1 MNLMEAFKAL
11 DQLNE
16 DVFSVDAEGIKKLN
30 DFMQNDDSVDELSV
44 FDIDSTEDD
53 AIRDDEECNEGDMIL
68 DCCVC
73 HSKVFKPAS
82 EIVVDEESQIA
93 NAGEECPYCFS
104 VEGYKIVGQVKA
116 SGEEEA
122 SVDEE
127 DSIQG
132 EPDVAEEVLDVL
144 VSDLDSDEEDEVQES
159 VKDRIIKCSMKDK
172 RIDESIDLL
181 TKDNTIA
188 SLLRDNM
195 DKLSSI
201 TDVNELRDA
210 IMDLVNESDIA
221 NKPAALKLKRDLYS
235 KKSVGALLSTIGTY
249 MTGEKVIKVG
259 RNSTKSRKE
268 SFKHRRITESKIP
281 SPYDKYF
288 VITDEDDELV
298 GDTVGGVNLIAALE
312 PKDPDVLDIF
322 GYLTDDPDFPVVE
335 IVRDRAYPV
344 DLEELGESL
353 NKSKRRKYSKESF
366 KHRRTIKESK
376 IPAPYNKYFV
386 ISDEDDELVG
396 TTVSGVKLISLLE
409 PKDPDAIDTYG
420 YLTTDPDFP
429 VVEVVR
435 DRVYP
440 IDLDEL
446 SESFKHRRTIKESK
460 IPAPY
465 NKYFVISD
473 EDDELVGTTVSG
485 VKLISLLEPK
495 DPDAIDTYG
504 YLTTDPDF
512 PVVEV
517 VRDRVYPIDLDELS
531 ESFKHRR
538 TIKESKDSDFQ
549 SAKDMWEMEDPDFDF
564 EEYVDEFYFR
574 AVDELSK
581 KYKDLDVEPSIQSG
595 MGSVFASYTR
605 NDGKKMEAS
614 WDYEYEVESLEGAFM
629 DATSSKDFFTAV
641 KSFIEKKL
649 KNASEIE
656 ESIKRRRKF
665 TEDIDTIR
673 ITDDDIEITM
683 SDDESEEKDDSVLDN
698 EEVSD
703 ELTVEP
709 VSDEAK
715 EQIDFNSIDRE
726 SAEDAIE
733 ESLKESFGNIKFF
746 RCSNIVPRNNRFI
759 VEGVIGF
766 NSGRKRNTNF
776 VFKPRKITESKV
788 IFKGYSKELKESV
801 KSMSLVCRNRGK
813 KCIAESLKVSK

>member
-73 HSKVFKPAS
+73 HSKVFKPIS
-82 EIVVDEESQIA
+82 EVVVDEESQIA

-116 SGEEEA
+116 SGEEED
-122 SVDEE
+122 SVDEEASESDE

-132 EPDVAEEVLDVL
+132 EPDVAEEVSDAPI
-144 VSDLDSDEEDEVQES
+144 SDLDSDEEAEVQES
-159 VKDRIIKCSMKDK
+159 VKDRIIKCHMKDR
-172 RIDESIDLL
+172 RIGESVDLL

-195 DKLSSI
+195 DKLSGI

-268 SFKHRRITESKIP
+268 SFNHRRK
-281 SPYDKYF
+281 
-288 VITDEDDELV
+288 
-298 GDTVGGVNLIAALE
+298 
-312 PKDPDVLDIF
+312 
-322 GYLTDDPDFPVVE
+322 
-335 IVRDRAYPV
+335 
-344 DLEELGESL
+344 
-353 NKSKRRKYSKESF
+353 
-366 KHRRTIKESK
+366 IKE
-376 IPAPYNKYFV
+376 
-386 ISDEDDELVG
+386 
-396 TTVSGVKLISLLE
+396 
-409 PKDPDAIDTYG
+409 
-420 YLTTDPDFP
+420 
-429 VVEVVR
+429 
-435 DRVYP
+435 
-440 IDLDEL
+440 
-446 SESFKHRRTIKESK
+446 
-460 IPAPY
+460 
-465 NKYFVISD
+465 
-473 EDDELVGTTVSG
+473 
-485 VKLISLLEPK
+485 
-495 DPDAIDTYG
+495 
-504 YLTTDPDF
+504 
-512 PVVEV
+512 
-517 VRDRVYPIDLDELS
+517 
-531 ESFKHRR
+531 
-538 TIKESKDSDFQ
+538 
-549 SAKDMWEMEDPDFDF
+549 
-564 EEYVDEFYFR
+564 
-574 AVDELSK
+574 
-581 KYKDLDVEPSIQSG
+581 DV
-595 MGSVFASYTR
+595 
-605 NDGKKMEAS
+605 
-614 WDYEYEVESLEGAFM
+614 
-629 DATSSKDFFTAV
+629 
-641 KSFIEKKL
+641 
-649 KNASEIE
+649 
-656 ESIKRRRKF
+656 
-665 TEDIDTIR
+665 DTIR
-673 ITDDDIEITM
+673 ITEDDIVISM
-683 SDDESEEKDDSVLDN
+683 SNDESEHEDEDIEGSKDN
-698 EEVSD
+698 FI
-703 ELTVEP
+703 VEP

-733 ESLKESFGNIKFF
+733 ESLKESFGNVKFF
-746 RCSNIVPRNNRFI
+746 RCSSIVPRNNRFI

-776 VFKPRKITESKV
+776 VFKPRKITESTV

-801 KSMSLVCRNRGK
+801 KSISLVCRNRGK

>member
-53 AIRDDEECNEGDMIL
+53 VIRDDEECNEGDMIL

-73 HSKVFKPAS
+73 HSKVFKPIS
-82 EIVVDEESQIA
+82 EVVVDEESQIA

-127 DSIQG
+127 VSVDEEDSIQD
-132 EPDVAEEVLDVL
+132 ELDVAEEVSDVPF
-144 VSDLDSDEEDEVQES
+144 SDLDSDEEDEVQES
-159 VKDRIIKCSMKDK
+159 VKDRIINCHMKDK

-201 TDVNELRDA
+201 TNVNELRDA

-221 NKPAALKLKRDLYS
+221 NKPAAIKLKRDLYS

-249 MTGEKVIKVG
+249 MTGEKVIKIG

-268 SFKHRRITESKIP
+268 SFKHRRNI
-281 SPYDKYF
+281 
-288 VITDEDDELV
+288 
-298 GDTVGGVNLIAALE
+298 
-312 PKDPDVLDIF
+312 
-322 GYLTDDPDFPVVE
+322 
-335 IVRDRAYPV
+335 
-344 DLEELGESL
+344 
-353 NKSKRRKYSKESF
+353 KESF
-366 KHRRTIKESK
+366 KHRRTIKES
-376 IPAPYNKYFV
+376 
-386 ISDEDDELVG
+386 
-396 TTVSGVKLISLLE
+396 
-409 PKDPDAIDTYG
+409 
-420 YLTTDPDFP
+420 
-429 VVEVVR
+429 
-435 DRVYP
+435 
-440 IDLDEL
+440 
-446 SESFKHRRTIKESK
+446 FKHRRTIKES
-460 IPAPY
+460 
-465 NKYFVISD
+465 
-473 EDDELVGTTVSG
+473 E
-485 VKLISLLEPK
+485 
-495 DPDAIDTYG
+495 
-504 YLTTDPDF
+504 
-512 PVVEV
+512 
-517 VRDRVYPIDLDELS
+517 
-531 ESFKHRR
+531 
-538 TIKESKDSDFQ
+538 DSDFQ
-549 SAKDMWEMEDPDFDF
+549 SAKDMWEREDPNFDF
-564 EEYVDEFYFR
+564 EEYVDEFYFK

-595 MGSVFASYTR
+595 MGAVFASYTR
-605 NDGKKMEAS
+605 NDGKKMQAS

-641 KSFIEKKL
+641 KSFIEKRL

-656 ESIKRRRKF
+656 ESFVKSKRFKSRKESF
-665 TEDIDTIR
+665 KHRR
-673 ITDDDIEITM
+673 ITENVDKIKITSDDITISMDSDDDEDEGIEGTN
-683 SDDESEEKDDSVLDN
+683 DN
-698 EEVSD
+698 FII
-703 ELTVEP
+703 EP

-788 IFKGYSKELKESV
+788 VFKGYSKELKESV

>member
-53 AIRDDEECNEGDMIL
+53 VIRNDEECNEGDMIL

-73 HSKVFKPAS
+73 HSKVFKPIS
-82 EIVVDEESQIA
+82 EVVVDEESQIA

-116 SGEEEA
+116 SGEEED
-122 SVDEE
+122 SVDEEVSESDE

-132 EPDVAEEVLDVL
+132 EPDVAEEVSDAPI
-144 VSDLDSDEEDEVQES
+144 SDLDSDEEAEVQES
-159 VKDRIIKCSMKDK
+159 VKDRIIKCHMKDR
-172 RIDESIDLL
+172 RIGESVDLL

-195 DKLSSI
+195 DKLSGI

-235 KKSVGALLSTIGTY
+235 KKSVGALLSTIVTY

-268 SFKHRRITESKIP
+268 SFKHRR
-281 SPYDKYF
+281 
-288 VITDEDDELV
+288 
-298 GDTVGGVNLIAALE
+298 
-312 PKDPDVLDIF
+312 
-322 GYLTDDPDFPVVE
+322 
-335 IVRDRAYPV
+335 
-344 DLEELGESL
+344 
-353 NKSKRRKYSKESF
+353 
-366 KHRRTIKESK
+366 
-376 IPAPYNKYFV
+376 
-386 ISDEDDELVG
+386 
-396 TTVSGVKLISLLE
+396 
-409 PKDPDAIDTYG
+409 
-420 YLTTDPDFP
+420 
-429 VVEVVR
+429 
-435 DRVYP
+435 
-440 IDLDEL
+440 
-446 SESFKHRRTIKESK
+446 
-460 IPAPY
+460 
-465 NKYFVISD
+465 
-473 EDDELVGTTVSG
+473 
-485 VKLISLLEPK
+485 
-495 DPDAIDTYG
+495 
-504 YLTTDPDF
+504 
-512 PVVEV
+512 
-517 VRDRVYPIDLDELS
+517 
-531 ESFKHRR
+531 
-538 TIKESKDSDFQ
+538 TIKESKDSDFHR
-549 SAKDMWEMEDPDFDF
+549 AKDMWEMEDPDFDF
-564 EEYVDEFYFR
+564 EEYLDEFYIR

-629 DATSSKDFFTAV
+629 DATSSEDFFTAV
-641 KSFIEKKL
+641 KSFIDKKL

-683 SDDESEEKDDSVLDN
+683 SDDESEEKDDSALDD

-733 ESLKESFGNIKFF
+733 ESLKESFGNVKFF

>member
-53 AIRDDEECNEGDMIL
+53 VIRDDEECNEGDMIL

-73 HSKVFKPAS
+73 HSKVFKPIS
-82 EIVVDEESQIA
+82 EVVVDEESQIA

-104 VEGYKIVGQVKA
+104 VEGYKIVGEVKA

-122 SVDEE
+122 SADEE
-127 DSIQG
+127 VSESGEDTDQSESNVAAKGSTWEEFIINLEEENDVKVDSAYRNKYTG
-132 EPDVAEEVLDVL
+132 EKIIFYKDGKSFEGEVTEYFDGGYELMNYNVHEITSENDVKEDNSSEEVELDTDVAEEVSDAPI
-144 VSDLDSDEEDEVQES
+144 SDLDSDDEAEVQES
-159 VKDRIIKCSMKDK
+159 VKDRIIKCRMKDR
-172 RIDESIDLL
+172 RIGESVDLL

-281 SPYDKYF
+281 APYDKYF
-288 VITDEDDELV
+288 VITNEDDELV

-353 NKSKRRKYSKESF
+353 NKSKRRKSRKESF
-366 KHRRTIKESK
+366 KHRRTIKE
-376 IPAPYNKYFV
+376 NV
-386 ISDEDDELVG
+386 D
-396 TTVSGVKLISLLE
+396 
-409 PKDPDAIDTYG
+409 
-420 YLTTDPDFP
+420 
-429 VVEVVR
+429 
-435 DRVYP
+435 
-440 IDLDEL
+440 
-446 SESFKHRRTIKESK
+446 TIKITSDD
-460 IPAPY
+460 IT
-465 NKYFVISD
+465 ISM
-473 EDDELVGTTVSG
+473 
-485 VKLISLLEPK
+485 
-495 DPDAIDTYG
+495 
-504 YLTTDPDF
+504 
-512 PVVEV
+512 
-517 VRDRVYPIDLDELS
+517 
-531 ESFKHRR
+531 
-538 TIKESKDSDFQ
+538 DSDN
-549 SAKDMWEMEDPDFDF
+549 
-564 EEYVDEFYFR
+564 DE
-574 AVDELSK
+574 A
-581 KYKDLDVEPSIQSG
+581 
-595 MGSVFASYTR
+595 
-605 NDGKKMEAS
+605 
-614 WDYEYEVESLEGAFM
+614 
-629 DATSSKDFFTAV
+629 
-641 KSFIEKKL
+641 
-649 KNASEIE
+649 
-656 ESIKRRRKF
+656 ESIER
-665 TEDIDTIR
+665 TN
-673 ITDDDIEITM
+673 
-683 SDDESEEKDDSVLDN
+683 DN
-698 EEVSD
+698 FI
-703 ELTVEP
+703 VEP

-733 ESLKESFGNIKFF
+733 ESLKESFGNVKFF

-788 IFKGYSKELKESV
+788 IFKGYSKELQESV

>member
-104 VEGYKIVGQVKA
+104 VEGYKIVGEVKA

-122 SVDEE
+122 SADEE
-127 DSIQG
+127 VSESGENTDQSESNVAAKGSTWEEFISNLEEENDVKVDSAYRNKYTG
-132 EPDVAEEVLDVL
+132 EKIIFYKDGKSFEGEVTEYFDGSYELMNYNVHEISSENDVKEDNSSDEVDLETDVAEEVSDAPI
-144 VSDLDSDEEDEVQES
+144 SDLDSDEEAEVQES
-159 VKDRIIKCSMKDK
+159 VKDRIIKCRMKDR
-172 RIDESIDLL
+172 RIGESVDLL

-195 DKLSSI
+195 DKLSGI

-268 SFKHRRITESKIP
+268 SFTHRRI
-281 SPYDKYF
+281 
-288 VITDEDDELV
+288 
-298 GDTVGGVNLIAALE
+298 
-312 PKDPDVLDIF
+312 
-322 GYLTDDPDFPVVE
+322 
-335 IVRDRAYPV
+335 
-344 DLEELGESL
+344 
-353 NKSKRRKYSKESF
+353 
-366 KHRRTIKESK
+366 IKES
-376 IPAPYNKYFV
+376 
-386 ISDEDDELVG
+386 E
-396 TTVSGVKLISLLE
+396 
-409 PKDPDAIDTYG
+409 
-420 YLTTDPDFP
+420 
-429 VVEVVR
+429 
-435 DRVYP
+435 
-440 IDLDEL
+440 
-446 SESFKHRRTIKESK
+446 
-460 IPAPY
+460 
-465 NKYFVISD
+465 
-473 EDDELVGTTVSG
+473 
-485 VKLISLLEPK
+485 
-495 DPDAIDTYG
+495 
-504 YLTTDPDF
+504 
-512 PVVEV
+512 
-517 VRDRVYPIDLDELS
+517 
-531 ESFKHRR
+531 
-538 TIKESKDSDFQ
+538 DSDFQ
-549 SAKDMWEMEDPDFDF
+549 SAKDMWEREDPDFDF
-564 EEYVDEFYFR
+564 DEYVDEFYIR
-574 AVDELSK
+574 AVDDLSK
-581 KYKDLDVEPSIQSG
+581 KYKDLEVEPSIQSG

-614 WDYEYEVESLEGAFM
+614 WDYEYEVESLEGAFL
-629 DATSSKDFFTAV
+629 DATSSEDFFNAV

-656 ESIKRRRKF
+656 ESLKNSKRRKSREESFKHRRI
-665 TEDIDTIR
+665 TENVDTIK
-673 ITDDDIEITM
+673 ITSDDITISM
-683 SDDESEEKDDSVLDN
+683 DSDNDKDESIEGAKDN
-698 EEVSD
+698 FI
-703 ELTVEP
+703 VEP

-715 EQIDFNSIDRE
+715 EQIDFNSVDKE
-726 SAEDAIE
+726 SAEDVIE
-733 ESLKESFGNIKFF
+733 ESLKESFGNVKFF

-788 IFKGYSKELKESV
+788 IFKGYSKELQESV

>member
-1 MNLMEAFKAL
+1 MEAFKAL

-53 AIRDDEECNEGDMIL
+53 VIRDDEKCNEGDMIL

-73 HSKVFKPAS
+73 HSKVFKPIS
-82 EIVVDEESQIA
+82 EVVVDEESQIA

-104 VEGYKIVGQVKA
+104 VEGYKIVGQVKS

-127 DSIQG
+127 ASESDEDSIQD
-132 EPDVAEEVLDVL
+132 ELDVAEEVLDVPF
-144 VSDLDSDEEDEVQES
+144 SDLDSDEEDEVQES
-159 VKDRIIKCSMKDK
+159 VKDRIIKCHMKDK

-201 TDVNELRDA
+201 TNVNELRDA

-221 NKPAALKLKRDLYS
+221 NKPAAIKLKRDLYS

-249 MTGEKVIKVG
+249 MTGEKVIKIG
-259 RNSTKSRKE
+259 RNSTKSRKESFKHRRNIKESFKHRRTIKE

-353 NKSKRRKYSKESF
+353 NKSKHRKYSKESF

-420 YLTTDPDFP
+420 YLTTDSDFP

-446 SESFKHRRTIKESK
+446 SESFKHRRTIKENVDTIK
-460 IPAPY
+460 ITSDDIT
-465 NKYFVISD
+465 ISMDSDND
-473 EDDELVGTTVSG
+473 ED
-485 VKLISLLEPK
+485 
-495 DPDAIDTYG
+495 
-504 YLTTDPDF
+504 
-512 PVVEV
+512 
-517 VRDRVYPIDLDELS
+517 
-531 ESFKHRR
+531 
-538 TIKESKDSDFQ
+538 
-549 SAKDMWEMEDPDFDF
+549 
-564 EEYVDEFYFR
+564 
-574 AVDELSK
+574 
-581 KYKDLDVEPSIQSG
+581 
-595 MGSVFASYTR
+595 
-605 NDGKKMEAS
+605 
-614 WDYEYEVESLEGAFM
+614 
-629 DATSSKDFFTAV
+629 
-641 KSFIEKKL
+641 
-649 KNASEIE
+649 
-656 ESIKRRRKF
+656 ESIEG
-665 TEDIDTIR
+665 T
-673 ITDDDIEITM
+673 
-683 SDDESEEKDDSVLDN
+683 SDNFIVK
-698 EEVSD
+698 
-703 ELTVEP
+703 P

-733 ESLKESFGNIKFF
+733 ESLKESFGNVKFF

>member
-1 MNLMEAFKAL
+1 MEAFKAL
-11 DQLNE
+11 DQLTE

-460 IPAPY
+460 
-465 NKYFVISD
+465 
-473 EDDELVGTTVSG
+473 
-485 VKLISLLEPK
+485 
-495 DPDAIDTYG
+495 
-504 YLTTDPDF
+504 
-512 PVVEV
+512 
-517 VRDRVYPIDLDELS
+517 
-531 ESFKHRR
+531 
-538 TIKESKDSDFQ
+538 DSDFQ

>member
-53 AIRDDEECNEGDMIL
+53 VIRDDEECNEGDMIL

-73 HSKVFKPAS
+73 HSKVFKPIS
-82 EIVVDEESQIA
+82 EVVVDEESQIA

-127 DSIQG
+127 ASESDEDSIQD
-132 EPDVAEEVLDVL
+132 ELDVAEEVSDAPI
-144 VSDLDSDEEDEVQES
+144 SDLDSDEEAEVQES
-159 VKDRIIKCSMKDK
+159 VKDRIIKCRMKDK

-268 SFKHRRITESKIP
+268 SFKHRRNIEESFKH
-281 SPYDKYF
+281 
-288 VITDEDDELV
+288 
-298 GDTVGGVNLIAALE
+298 
-312 PKDPDVLDIF
+312 
-322 GYLTDDPDFPVVE
+322 
-335 IVRDRAYPV
+335 
-344 DLEELGESL
+344 
-353 NKSKRRKYSKESF
+353 RRNIKESF
-366 KHRRTIKESK
+366 KHRRITENVDTIKITSDD
-376 IPAPYNKYFV
+376 IT
-386 ISDEDDELVG
+386 ISMDSDDDEDKSIEG
-396 TTVSGVKLISLLE
+396 T
-409 PKDPDAIDTYG
+409 
-420 YLTTDPDFP
+420 
-429 VVEVVR
+429 
-435 DRVYP
+435 
-440 IDLDEL
+440 
-446 SESFKHRRTIKESK
+446 
-460 IPAPY
+460 
-465 NKYFVISD
+465 
-473 EDDELVGTTVSG
+473 
-485 VKLISLLEPK
+485 
-495 DPDAIDTYG
+495 
-504 YLTTDPDF
+504 
-512 PVVEV
+512 
-517 VRDRVYPIDLDELS
+517 
-531 ESFKHRR
+531 
-538 TIKESKDSDFQ
+538 
-549 SAKDMWEMEDPDFDF
+549 
-564 EEYVDEFYFR
+564 
-574 AVDELSK
+574 
-581 KYKDLDVEPSIQSG
+581 
-595 MGSVFASYTR
+595 
-605 NDGKKMEAS
+605 NDN
-614 WDYEYEVESLEGAFM
+614 
-629 DATSSKDFFTAV
+629 
-641 KSFIEKKL
+641 FI
-649 KNASEIE
+649 
-656 ESIKRRRKF
+656 
-665 TEDIDTIR
+665 
-673 ITDDDIEITM
+673 
-683 SDDESEEKDDSVLDN
+683 
-698 EEVSD
+698 
-703 ELTVEP
+703 VEP

-733 ESLKESFGNIKFF
+733 ESLKESFGNVKFF

-788 IFKGYSKELKESV
+788 VFKGYSKELQESV

>member
-53 AIRDDEECNEGDMIL
+53 VIRDDEECNEGDMIL

-73 HSKVFKPAS
+73 HSKVFKPIS
-82 EIVVDEESQIA
+82 EVVVDEESQIA

-104 VEGYKIVGQVKA
+104 LEGYKIVGEVKT

-127 DSIQG
+127 VSESDENITQSESDVAAKGSTWEEFISNLEEENDVKVDSAYRNKYTG
-132 EPDVAEEVLDVL
+132 EKIIFYKDGKSFEGEVTEYFNGDYELMNYNVHEISSENEVKEDNNSEEVEADTDVAEEVSDVP
-144 VSDLDSDEEDEVQES
+144 VNDFDSDEEDEVQES
-159 VKDRIIKCSMKDK
+159 VKDRIIKCRMKDK

-195 DKLSSI
+195 DKLSVI

-268 SFKHRRITESKIP
+268 SFKHRR
-281 SPYDKYF
+281 
-288 VITDEDDELV
+288 
-298 GDTVGGVNLIAALE
+298 
-312 PKDPDVLDIF
+312 
-322 GYLTDDPDFPVVE
+322 
-335 IVRDRAYPV
+335 
-344 DLEELGESL
+344 
-353 NKSKRRKYSKESF
+353 
-366 KHRRTIKESK
+366 TIKES
-376 IPAPYNKYFV
+376 
-386 ISDEDDELVG
+386 E
-396 TTVSGVKLISLLE
+396 
-409 PKDPDAIDTYG
+409 
-420 YLTTDPDFP
+420 
-429 VVEVVR
+429 
-435 DRVYP
+435 
-440 IDLDEL
+440 
-446 SESFKHRRTIKESK
+446 
-460 IPAPY
+460 
-465 NKYFVISD
+465 
-473 EDDELVGTTVSG
+473 
-485 VKLISLLEPK
+485 
-495 DPDAIDTYG
+495 
-504 YLTTDPDF
+504 
-512 PVVEV
+512 
-517 VRDRVYPIDLDELS
+517 
-531 ESFKHRR
+531 
-538 TIKESKDSDFQ
+538 DSDFQ

-665 TEDIDTIR
+665 TEDIDKIR

-683 SDDESEEKDDSVLDN
+683 SDDESEEKDDSALDD

-715 EQIDFNSIDRE
+715 EEIDFNSIDRE

-733 ESLKESFGNIKFF
+733 ESLKESFGNVKFF

-801 KSMSLVCRNRGK
+801 KSMSLVCRNRGR

>member
-53 AIRDDEECNEGDMIL
+53 VIRDDEECNEGDMIL

-73 HSKVFKPAS
+73 HSKVFKPVS
-82 EIVVDEESQIA
+82 EVVVDEESQIA

-116 SGEEEA
+116 SGEEEEA
-122 SVDEE
+122 SVDEEASESDE

-132 EPDVAEEVLDVL
+132 ESDTDAAEEVSDEPIP
-144 VSDLDSDEEDEVQES
+144 DLDSEEEAEVEES
-159 VKDRIIKCSMKDK
+159 VKDRIIKCRMKDK

-195 DKLSSI
+195 DKLSGI
-201 TDVNELRDA
+201 TNVNELRDD

-249 MTGEKVIKVG
+249 MTGEKVIKAG
-259 RNSTKSRKE
+259 RNSRKSR
-268 SFKHRRITESKIP
+268 
-281 SPYDKYF
+281 
-288 VITDEDDELV
+288 
-298 GDTVGGVNLIAALE
+298 
-312 PKDPDVLDIF
+312 
-322 GYLTDDPDFPVVE
+322 
-335 IVRDRAYPV
+335 
-344 DLEELGESL
+344 
-353 NKSKRRKYSKESF
+353 KESF
-366 KHRRTIKESK
+366 KHRRTIKES
-376 IPAPYNKYFV
+376 
-386 ISDEDDELVG
+386 E
-396 TTVSGVKLISLLE
+396 
-409 PKDPDAIDTYG
+409 
-420 YLTTDPDFP
+420 
-429 VVEVVR
+429 
-435 DRVYP
+435 
-440 IDLDEL
+440 
-446 SESFKHRRTIKESK
+446 
-460 IPAPY
+460 
-465 NKYFVISD
+465 
-473 EDDELVGTTVSG
+473 
-485 VKLISLLEPK
+485 
-495 DPDAIDTYG
+495 
-504 YLTTDPDF
+504 
-512 PVVEV
+512 
-517 VRDRVYPIDLDELS
+517 
-531 ESFKHRR
+531 
-538 TIKESKDSDFQ
+538 DSDFQ

-564 EEYVDEFYFR
+564 EEYVDGFYIR

-581 KYKDLDVEPSIQSG
+581 KYKDLYVEPSVQSG
-595 MGSVFASYTR
+595 MGAVFASYTR

-641 KSFIEKKL
+641 KSFIDKKL

-673 ITDDDIEITM
+673 ITDDNIEITM

-733 ESLKESFGNIKFF
+733 ESLKESFGNVKFF

-776 VFKPRKITESKV
+776 VFKPRKITESTV

-801 KSMSLVCRNRGK
+801 KSISLVCRNKGK

>member
-44 FDIDSTEDD
+44 FEVDSTEDD
-53 AIRDDEECNEGDMIL
+53 VIRDDEECNEGDMIL

-73 HSKVFKPAS
+73 HSKVFKPIS
-82 EIVVDEESQIA
+82 EVVVDEESQIA

-127 DSIQG
+127 VSESDEDSIQG
-132 EPDVAEEVLDVL
+132 EPDVAEEVSDVL
-144 VSDLDSDEEDEVQES
+144 VSDLDSDDEDEVQES
-159 VKDRIIKCSMKDK
+159 VKDRIIKCRMKDK

-195 DKLSSI
+195 DKLSRI

-288 VITDEDDELV
+288 VITNEDDELV

-353 NKSKRRKYSKESF
+353 NKSKRRKYSK
-366 KHRRTIKESK
+366 
-376 IPAPYNKYFV
+376 
-386 ISDEDDELVG
+386 
-396 TTVSGVKLISLLE
+396 
-409 PKDPDAIDTYG
+409 
-420 YLTTDPDFP
+420 
-429 VVEVVR
+429 
-435 DRVYP
+435 
-440 IDLDEL
+440 
-446 SESFKHRRTIKESK
+446 
-460 IPAPY
+460 
-465 NKYFVISD
+465 
-473 EDDELVGTTVSG
+473 
-485 VKLISLLEPK
+485 
-495 DPDAIDTYG
+495 
-504 YLTTDPDF
+504 
-512 PVVEV
+512 
-517 VRDRVYPIDLDELS
+517 

-665 TEDIDTIR
+665 TEDIDKIR

-683 SDDESEEKDDSVLDN
+683 SDDESEEKDDSALDD

-709 VSDEAK
+709 VSEESK

>member
-53 AIRDDEECNEGDMIL
+53 VIRDDEECNEGDMIL

-73 HSKVFKPAS
+73 HSKVFKPIS
-82 EIVVDEESQIA
+82 EVVVDEESQIA

-127 DSIQG
+127 ASESDEDSIQD
-132 EPDVAEEVLDVL
+132 ELDVAEEVSDAPI
-144 VSDLDSDEEDEVQES
+144 SDLDSDEEAEVQES
-159 VKDRIIKCSMKDK
+159 VKDRIIKCRMKDR
-172 RIDESIDLL
+172 RIGESVDLL

-268 SFKHRRITESKIP
+268 SFKHRRNIEESFKH
-281 SPYDKYF
+281 
-288 VITDEDDELV
+288 
-298 GDTVGGVNLIAALE
+298 
-312 PKDPDVLDIF
+312 
-322 GYLTDDPDFPVVE
+322 
-335 IVRDRAYPV
+335 
-344 DLEELGESL
+344 
-353 NKSKRRKYSKESF
+353 RRNIKESF
-366 KHRRTIKESK
+366 KHRRITENVDTIKITSDD
-376 IPAPYNKYFV
+376 IT
-386 ISDEDDELVG
+386 ISMDSDDDEDKSIEG
-396 TTVSGVKLISLLE
+396 T
-409 PKDPDAIDTYG
+409 
-420 YLTTDPDFP
+420 
-429 VVEVVR
+429 
-435 DRVYP
+435 
-440 IDLDEL
+440 
-446 SESFKHRRTIKESK
+446 
-460 IPAPY
+460 
-465 NKYFVISD
+465 
-473 EDDELVGTTVSG
+473 
-485 VKLISLLEPK
+485 
-495 DPDAIDTYG
+495 
-504 YLTTDPDF
+504 
-512 PVVEV
+512 
-517 VRDRVYPIDLDELS
+517 
-531 ESFKHRR
+531 
-538 TIKESKDSDFQ
+538 
-549 SAKDMWEMEDPDFDF
+549 
-564 EEYVDEFYFR
+564 
-574 AVDELSK
+574 
-581 KYKDLDVEPSIQSG
+581 
-595 MGSVFASYTR
+595 
-605 NDGKKMEAS
+605 NDN
-614 WDYEYEVESLEGAFM
+614 
-629 DATSSKDFFTAV
+629 
-641 KSFIEKKL
+641 FI
-649 KNASEIE
+649 
-656 ESIKRRRKF
+656 
-665 TEDIDTIR
+665 
-673 ITDDDIEITM
+673 
-683 SDDESEEKDDSVLDN
+683 
-698 EEVSD
+698 
-703 ELTVEP
+703 VEP

-733 ESLKESFGNIKFF
+733 ESLKESFGNVKFF

-788 IFKGYSKELKESV
+788 VFKGYSKELQESV

>member
-53 AIRDDEECNEGDMIL
+53 VIRDDEECNEGDMIL

-73 HSKVFKPAS
+73 HSKVFKPIS
-82 EIVVDEESQIA
+82 EVVVDEESQIA

-104 VEGYKIVGQVKA
+104 LEGYKIVGQVKA

-127 DSIQG
+127 ASESDEDSIQD
-132 EPDVAEEVLDVL
+132 ELDVAEEVLDVP

-159 VKDRIIKCSMKDK
+159 VKDRIIKCHMKDK

-268 SFKHRRITESKIP
+268 SFKHRRNI
-281 SPYDKYF
+281 
-288 VITDEDDELV
+288 
-298 GDTVGGVNLIAALE
+298 
-312 PKDPDVLDIF
+312 
-322 GYLTDDPDFPVVE
+322 
-335 IVRDRAYPV
+335 
-344 DLEELGESL
+344 
-353 NKSKRRKYSKESF
+353 KESF
-366 KHRRTIKESK
+366 KHRRITENVDTIKITSDD
-376 IPAPYNKYFV
+376 IT
-386 ISDEDDELVG
+386 ISM
-396 TTVSGVKLISLLE
+396 
-409 PKDPDAIDTYG
+409 
-420 YLTTDPDFP
+420 
-429 VVEVVR
+429 
-435 DRVYP
+435 
-440 IDLDEL
+440 
-446 SESFKHRRTIKESK
+446 
-460 IPAPY
+460 
-465 NKYFVISD
+465 
-473 EDDELVGTTVSG
+473 
-485 VKLISLLEPK
+485 
-495 DPDAIDTYG
+495 
-504 YLTTDPDF
+504 
-512 PVVEV
+512 
-517 VRDRVYPIDLDELS
+517 
-531 ESFKHRR
+531 
-538 TIKESKDSDFQ
+538 DSDN
-549 SAKDMWEMEDPDFDF
+549 
-564 EEYVDEFYFR
+564 DE
-574 AVDELSK
+574 A
-581 KYKDLDVEPSIQSG
+581 
-595 MGSVFASYTR
+595 
-605 NDGKKMEAS
+605 
-614 WDYEYEVESLEGAFM
+614 
-629 DATSSKDFFTAV
+629 
-641 KSFIEKKL
+641 
-649 KNASEIE
+649 
-656 ESIKRRRKF
+656 ESIEG
-665 TEDIDTIR
+665 T
-673 ITDDDIEITM
+673 
-683 SDDESEEKDDSVLDN
+683 KDN
-698 EEVSD
+698 FI
-703 ELTVEP
+703 VEP

-733 ESLKESFGNIKFF
+733 ESLKESFGNVKFF

-788 IFKGYSKELKESV
+788 IFKGYSKELQESV

>member
-73 HSKVFKPAS
+73 HSKVFKPIS
-82 EIVVDEESQIA
+82 EVVVDEESQIA

-127 DSIQG
+127 VSESDEDSIQG
-132 EPDVAEEVLDVL
+132 EPDVAEEVSDVP

-159 VKDRIIKCSMKDK
+159 VKDRIIKCHMKDK
-172 RIDESIDLL
+172 RIDESVDLL

-195 DKLSSI
+195 DKLSGI

-268 SFKHRRITESKIP
+268 SFKHRR
-281 SPYDKYF
+281 
-288 VITDEDDELV
+288 
-298 GDTVGGVNLIAALE
+298 
-312 PKDPDVLDIF
+312 
-322 GYLTDDPDFPVVE
+322 
-335 IVRDRAYPV
+335 
-344 DLEELGESL
+344 
-353 NKSKRRKYSKESF
+353 
-366 KHRRTIKESK
+366 
-376 IPAPYNKYFV
+376 
-386 ISDEDDELVG
+386 
-396 TTVSGVKLISLLE
+396 
-409 PKDPDAIDTYG
+409 
-420 YLTTDPDFP
+420 
-429 VVEVVR
+429 
-435 DRVYP
+435 
-440 IDLDEL
+440 
-446 SESFKHRRTIKESK
+446 
-460 IPAPY
+460 
-465 NKYFVISD
+465 
-473 EDDELVGTTVSG
+473 
-485 VKLISLLEPK
+485 
-495 DPDAIDTYG
+495 
-504 YLTTDPDF
+504 
-512 PVVEV
+512 
-517 VRDRVYPIDLDELS
+517 
-531 ESFKHRR
+531 
-538 TIKESKDSDFQ
+538 
-549 SAKDMWEMEDPDFDF
+549 
-564 EEYVDEFYFR
+564 
-574 AVDELSK
+574 
-581 KYKDLDVEPSIQSG
+581 
-595 MGSVFASYTR
+595 
-605 NDGKKMEAS
+605 KME
-614 WDYEYEVESLEGAFM
+614 
-629 DATSSKDFFTAV
+629 
-641 KSFIEKKL
+641 
-649 KNASEIE
+649 
-656 ESIKRRRKF
+656 
-665 TEDIDTIR
+665 EDVDTIR
-673 ITDDDIEITM
+673 ITEDDIVISM
-683 SDDESEEKDDSVLDN
+683 SNDESEHEDEDEGIEGSKDN
-698 EEVSD
+698 FI
-703 ELTVEP
+703 VEP

-733 ESLKESFGNIKFF
+733 ESLKESFGNVKFF

>member
-53 AIRDDEECNEGDMIL
+53 VIRDDEECNEGDMIL

-73 HSKVFKPAS
+73 HSKVFKPIS
-82 EIVVDEESQIA
+82 EVVVDEESQIA

-104 VEGYKIVGQVKA
+104 LEGYKIVGQVKA

-127 DSIQG
+127 ASESDEDSIQD
-132 EPDVAEEVLDVL
+132 ELDVAEEVLDVP

-159 VKDRIIKCSMKDK
+159 VKDRIIKCRMKDK

-249 MTGEKVIKVG
+249 MTGEKVIKIG

-268 SFKHRRITESKIP
+268 SFKHRRNIKES
-281 SPYDKYF
+281 F
-288 VITDEDDELV
+288 
-298 GDTVGGVNLIAALE
+298 
-312 PKDPDVLDIF
+312 
-322 GYLTDDPDFPVVE
+322 
-335 IVRDRAYPV
+335 RH
-344 DLEELGESL
+344 
-353 NKSKRRKYSKESF
+353 RRTIKESF
-366 KHRRTIKESK
+366 KHRRITENVDTIKITSDD
-376 IPAPYNKYFV
+376 IT
-386 ISDEDDELVG
+386 ISMDSDNDEDKSIEG
-396 TTVSGVKLISLLE
+396 T
-409 PKDPDAIDTYG
+409 
-420 YLTTDPDFP
+420 
-429 VVEVVR
+429 
-435 DRVYP
+435 
-440 IDLDEL
+440 
-446 SESFKHRRTIKESK
+446 
-460 IPAPY
+460 
-465 NKYFVISD
+465 
-473 EDDELVGTTVSG
+473 
-485 VKLISLLEPK
+485 
-495 DPDAIDTYG
+495 
-504 YLTTDPDF
+504 
-512 PVVEV
+512 
-517 VRDRVYPIDLDELS
+517 
-531 ESFKHRR
+531 
-538 TIKESKDSDFQ
+538 
-549 SAKDMWEMEDPDFDF
+549 
-564 EEYVDEFYFR
+564 
-574 AVDELSK
+574 
-581 KYKDLDVEPSIQSG
+581 
-595 MGSVFASYTR
+595 
-605 NDGKKMEAS
+605 NDN
-614 WDYEYEVESLEGAFM
+614 
-629 DATSSKDFFTAV
+629 
-641 KSFIEKKL
+641 FI
-649 KNASEIE
+649 
-656 ESIKRRRKF
+656 
-665 TEDIDTIR
+665 
-673 ITDDDIEITM
+673 
-683 SDDESEEKDDSVLDN
+683 
-698 EEVSD
+698 
-703 ELTVEP
+703 VEP

-733 ESLKESFGNIKFF
+733 ESLKESFGNVKFF

-788 IFKGYSKELKESV
+788 IFKGYSKELQESV

>member
-53 AIRDDEECNEGDMIL
+53 VIRDDEKCNEGDMIL

-73 HSKVFKPAS
+73 HSKVFKPIS
-82 EIVVDEESQIA
+82 EVVVDEESQIA

-127 DSIQG
+127 VSDSDEDSIQD
-132 EPDVAEEVLDVL
+132 ELDVAEEVLDVPF
-144 VSDLDSDEEDEVQES
+144 SDLDSDEEDEVQES
-159 VKDRIIKCSMKDK
+159 VKDRIIKCHMKDK

-201 TDVNELRDA
+201 TNVNELRDA

-221 NKPAALKLKRDLYS
+221 NKPAAIKLKRDLYS

-249 MTGEKVIKVG
+249 MTGEKVIKIG

-268 SFKHRRITESKIP
+268 SFKHRR
-281 SPYDKYF
+281 
-288 VITDEDDELV
+288 
-298 GDTVGGVNLIAALE
+298 
-312 PKDPDVLDIF
+312 
-322 GYLTDDPDFPVVE
+322 
-335 IVRDRAYPV
+335 
-344 DLEELGESL
+344 
-353 NKSKRRKYSKESF
+353 
-366 KHRRTIKESK
+366 TIKES
-376 IPAPYNKYFV
+376 
-386 ISDEDDELVG
+386 E
-396 TTVSGVKLISLLE
+396 
-409 PKDPDAIDTYG
+409 
-420 YLTTDPDFP
+420 
-429 VVEVVR
+429 
-435 DRVYP
+435 
-440 IDLDEL
+440 
-446 SESFKHRRTIKESK
+446 
-460 IPAPY
+460 
-465 NKYFVISD
+465 
-473 EDDELVGTTVSG
+473 
-485 VKLISLLEPK
+485 
-495 DPDAIDTYG
+495 
-504 YLTTDPDF
+504 
-512 PVVEV
+512 
-517 VRDRVYPIDLDELS
+517 
-531 ESFKHRR
+531 
-538 TIKESKDSDFQ
+538 DSDFQ
-549 SAKDMWEMEDPDFDF
+549 SAKDMWEREDPNFDF

-595 MGSVFASYTR
+595 MGAVFASYTR
-605 NDGKKMEAS
+605 NDGKKMKAS

-641 KSFIEKKL
+641 KSFIEKRL
-649 KNASEIE
+649 RNASEIE
-656 ESIKRRRKF
+656 ESFVKSKRFKSRKESFKHRRI
-665 TEDIDTIR
+665 TENVDTIK
-673 ITDDDIEITM
+673 ITSDDITISM
-683 SDDESEEKDDSVLDN
+683 DSDNDEDESIEGTNDN
-698 EEVSD
+698 FVI
-703 ELTVEP
+703 EP

>member
-53 AIRDDEECNEGDMIL
+53 VIRDDEKCNEGDMIL

-73 HSKVFKPAS
+73 HSKVFKPIS
-82 EIVVDEESQIA
+82 EVVVDEESQIA

-127 DSIQG
+127 ASESDEDSIQD
-132 EPDVAEEVLDVL
+132 ELDVAEEVLDVPF
-144 VSDLDSDEEDEVQES
+144 SDLDSDEEDEVQES
-159 VKDRIIKCSMKDK
+159 VKDRIIKCHMKDK

-201 TDVNELRDA
+201 TNVNELRDA

-221 NKPAALKLKRDLYS
+221 NKPAAIKLKRDLYS

-249 MTGEKVIKVG
+249 MTGEKVIKIG

-268 SFKHRRITESKIP
+268 SFKHRRNI
-281 SPYDKYF
+281 
-288 VITDEDDELV
+288 
-298 GDTVGGVNLIAALE
+298 
-312 PKDPDVLDIF
+312 
-322 GYLTDDPDFPVVE
+322 
-335 IVRDRAYPV
+335 
-344 DLEELGESL
+344 
-353 NKSKRRKYSKESF
+353 KESF
-366 KHRRTIKESK
+366 KHRRTIKES
-376 IPAPYNKYFV
+376 
-386 ISDEDDELVG
+386 
-396 TTVSGVKLISLLE
+396 
-409 PKDPDAIDTYG
+409 
-420 YLTTDPDFP
+420 
-429 VVEVVR
+429 
-435 DRVYP
+435 
-440 IDLDEL
+440 
-446 SESFKHRRTIKESK
+446 FKHRRTIKES
-460 IPAPY
+460 
-465 NKYFVISD
+465 
-473 EDDELVGTTVSG
+473 E
-485 VKLISLLEPK
+485 
-495 DPDAIDTYG
+495 
-504 YLTTDPDF
+504 
-512 PVVEV
+512 
-517 VRDRVYPIDLDELS
+517 
-531 ESFKHRR
+531 
-538 TIKESKDSDFQ
+538 DSDFQ
-549 SAKDMWEMEDPDFDF
+549 SAKDMWEREDPNFDF

-581 KYKDLDVEPSIQSG
+581 RYKDLDVEPSIQSG
-595 MGSVFASYTR
+595 MGAVFASYTR
-605 NDGKKMEAS
+605 NDGKKMKAS

-641 KSFIEKKL
+641 KSFIEKRL

-656 ESIKRRRKF
+656 ESFVKSKRFKSRKESFKHRRI
-665 TEDIDTIR
+665 TENVDTIK
-673 ITDDDIEITM
+673 ITSDDITISM
-683 SDDESEEKDDSVLDN
+683 DSDNDEDESIEGTNDN
-698 EEVSD
+698 FVI
-703 ELTVEP
+703 EP

-766 NSGRKRNTNF
+766 NSGRKRNTNL

>member
-53 AIRDDEECNEGDMIL
+53 VIRDDEECNEGDMIL

-73 HSKVFKPAS
+73 HSKVFKPIS
-82 EIVVDEESQIA
+82 EVVVDEESQIA

-116 SGEEEA
+116 SGEEED
-122 SVDEE
+122 SVDEEVSESDE

-132 EPDVAEEVLDVL
+132 EPDVAEEVSDAPI
-144 VSDLDSDEEDEVQES
+144 SDLDSDEEAEVQES
-159 VKDRIIKCSMKDK
+159 VKDRIIKCHMKDR
-172 RIDESIDLL
+172 RIGESVDLL

-195 DKLSSI
+195 DKLSGI

-268 SFKHRRITESKIP
+268 SFKHRR
-281 SPYDKYF
+281 
-288 VITDEDDELV
+288 
-298 GDTVGGVNLIAALE
+298 
-312 PKDPDVLDIF
+312 
-322 GYLTDDPDFPVVE
+322 
-335 IVRDRAYPV
+335 
-344 DLEELGESL
+344 
-353 NKSKRRKYSKESF
+353 
-366 KHRRTIKESK
+366 
-376 IPAPYNKYFV
+376 
-386 ISDEDDELVG
+386 
-396 TTVSGVKLISLLE
+396 
-409 PKDPDAIDTYG
+409 
-420 YLTTDPDFP
+420 
-429 VVEVVR
+429 
-435 DRVYP
+435 
-440 IDLDEL
+440 
-446 SESFKHRRTIKESK
+446 
-460 IPAPY
+460 
-465 NKYFVISD
+465 
-473 EDDELVGTTVSG
+473 
-485 VKLISLLEPK
+485 
-495 DPDAIDTYG
+495 
-504 YLTTDPDF
+504 
-512 PVVEV
+512 
-517 VRDRVYPIDLDELS
+517 
-531 ESFKHRR
+531 
-538 TIKESKDSDFQ
+538 
-549 SAKDMWEMEDPDFDF
+549 
-564 EEYVDEFYFR
+564 
-574 AVDELSK
+574 
-581 KYKDLDVEPSIQSG
+581 
-595 MGSVFASYTR
+595 
-605 NDGKKMEAS
+605 KME
-614 WDYEYEVESLEGAFM
+614 
-629 DATSSKDFFTAV
+629 
-641 KSFIEKKL
+641 
-649 KNASEIE
+649 
-656 ESIKRRRKF
+656 
-665 TEDIDTIR
+665 EDVDTIR
-673 ITDDDIEITM
+673 ITEDDIVISM
-683 SDDESEEKDDSVLDN
+683 SNDESEHEDEDEGIEGSKDN
-698 EEVSD
+698 FI
-703 ELTVEP
+703 VEP

-733 ESLKESFGNIKFF
+733 ESLKESFGNVKFF

-788 IFKGYSKELKESV
+788 VFKGYSKELKESV

>member
-53 AIRDDEECNEGDMIL
+53 VIRDDEECNEGDMIL

-73 HSKVFKPAS
+73 HSKVFKPIS
-82 EIVVDEESQIA
+82 EVVVDEESQIA

-127 DSIQG
+127 VSESDEDSIQG
-132 EPDVAEEVLDVL
+132 EPDVAEEVSDAPI
-144 VSDLDSDEEDEVQES
+144 SDLDSEEEAEVEES
-159 VKDRIIKCSMKDK
+159 VKDRIIKCHMKDR
-172 RIDESIDLL
+172 RIGESVDLL

-195 DKLSSI
+195 DKLSGI

-249 MTGEKVIKVG
+249 MTGEKVIKIG

-268 SFKHRRITESKIP
+268 SFKHRR
-281 SPYDKYF
+281 
-288 VITDEDDELV
+288 
-298 GDTVGGVNLIAALE
+298 
-312 PKDPDVLDIF
+312 
-322 GYLTDDPDFPVVE
+322 
-335 IVRDRAYPV
+335 
-344 DLEELGESL
+344 
-353 NKSKRRKYSKESF
+353 
-366 KHRRTIKESK
+366 
-376 IPAPYNKYFV
+376 
-386 ISDEDDELVG
+386 
-396 TTVSGVKLISLLE
+396 
-409 PKDPDAIDTYG
+409 
-420 YLTTDPDFP
+420 
-429 VVEVVR
+429 
-435 DRVYP
+435 
-440 IDLDEL
+440 
-446 SESFKHRRTIKESK
+446 
-460 IPAPY
+460 
-465 NKYFVISD
+465 
-473 EDDELVGTTVSG
+473 
-485 VKLISLLEPK
+485 
-495 DPDAIDTYG
+495 
-504 YLTTDPDF
+504 
-512 PVVEV
+512 
-517 VRDRVYPIDLDELS
+517 
-531 ESFKHRR
+531 
-538 TIKESKDSDFQ
+538 
-549 SAKDMWEMEDPDFDF
+549 
-564 EEYVDEFYFR
+564 
-574 AVDELSK
+574 
-581 KYKDLDVEPSIQSG
+581 
-595 MGSVFASYTR
+595 
-605 NDGKKMEAS
+605 KME
-614 WDYEYEVESLEGAFM
+614 
-629 DATSSKDFFTAV
+629 
-641 KSFIEKKL
+641 
-649 KNASEIE
+649 
-656 ESIKRRRKF
+656 
-665 TEDIDTIR
+665 EDVDTIR
-673 ITDDDIEITM
+673 ITEDDIVISM
-683 SDDESEEKDDSVLDN
+683 SNDESEHEDEDEGIEGSKDN
-698 EEVSD
+698 FI
-703 ELTVEP
+703 VEP

-733 ESLKESFGNIKFF
+733 ESLKESFGNVKFF

-776 VFKPRKITESKV
+776 VFKPRKITESTV

-801 KSMSLVCRNRGK
+801 KSISLVCRNRGK

>member
-53 AIRDDEECNEGDMIL
+53 VIRDDEECNEGDMIL

-73 HSKVFKPAS
+73 HSKVFKPIS
-82 EIVVDEESQIA
+82 EVVVDEESQIA

-127 DSIQG
+127 VSESDEDSIQG
-132 EPDVAEEVLDVL
+132 ESDVAAKGSTWEEFISNLEEENDVKVDSAYREKYTGEKIIFYKDGKSFEGEVTEYFNGDYELMNYNVHEISSENEVKEDNNSEEVEADTDVAEEVSDVP
-144 VSDLDSDEEDEVQES
+144 VSDFDSDEEDEVQES
-159 VKDRIIKCSMKDK
+159 VKDRIIKCRMKDK

-195 DKLSSI
+195 DKLSVI

-268 SFKHRRITESKIP
+268 SFKHRRTIKESKIP

-353 NKSKRRKYSKESF
+353 NKSKRRKYS
-366 KHRRTIKESK
+366 
-376 IPAPYNKYFV
+376 
-386 ISDEDDELVG
+386 
-396 TTVSGVKLISLLE
+396 
-409 PKDPDAIDTYG
+409 
-420 YLTTDPDFP
+420 
-429 VVEVVR
+429 
-435 DRVYP
+435 
-440 IDLDEL
+440 
-446 SESFKHRRTIKESK
+446 SESFKHRRTIKENVDTIK
-460 IPAPY
+460 ITSDDIT
-465 NKYFVISD
+465 ISMDSDND
-473 EDDELVGTTVSG
+473 ED
-485 VKLISLLEPK
+485 
-495 DPDAIDTYG
+495 
-504 YLTTDPDF
+504 
-512 PVVEV
+512 
-517 VRDRVYPIDLDELS
+517 
-531 ESFKHRR
+531 
-538 TIKESKDSDFQ
+538 
-549 SAKDMWEMEDPDFDF
+549 
-564 EEYVDEFYFR
+564 
-574 AVDELSK
+574 
-581 KYKDLDVEPSIQSG
+581 
-595 MGSVFASYTR
+595 
-605 NDGKKMEAS
+605 
-614 WDYEYEVESLEGAFM
+614 
-629 DATSSKDFFTAV
+629 
-641 KSFIEKKL
+641 
-649 KNASEIE
+649 
-656 ESIKRRRKF
+656 ESIEGTNDKF
-665 TEDIDTIR
+665 II
-673 ITDDDIEITM
+673 
-683 SDDESEEKDDSVLDN
+683 
-698 EEVSD
+698 
-703 ELTVEP
+703 EP
-709 VSDEAK
+709 VSEESK

-733 ESLKESFGNIKFF
+733 ESLKESFGNVKFF

-788 IFKGYSKELKESV
+788 IFKGYSKELQESV

>member
-53 AIRDDEECNEGDMIL
+53 VIRDDEECNEGDMIL

-73 HSKVFKPAS
+73 HSKVFKPIS
-82 EIVVDEESQIA
+82 EVVVDEESQIA

-116 SGEEEA
+116 SGEEEV
-122 SVDEE
+122 SDSDE

-132 EPDVAEEVLDVL
+132 ESDTDAAEEVSDEPIP
-144 VSDLDSDEEDEVQES
+144 DLDSDEEDEVQES
-159 VKDRIIKCSMKDK
+159 VKDRIIKCHMKDK

-195 DKLSSI
+195 DKLSGI

-268 SFKHRRITESKIP
+268 SFKHRR
-281 SPYDKYF
+281 
-288 VITDEDDELV
+288 
-298 GDTVGGVNLIAALE
+298 
-312 PKDPDVLDIF
+312 
-322 GYLTDDPDFPVVE
+322 
-335 IVRDRAYPV
+335 
-344 DLEELGESL
+344 
-353 NKSKRRKYSKESF
+353 
-366 KHRRTIKESK
+366 
-376 IPAPYNKYFV
+376 
-386 ISDEDDELVG
+386 
-396 TTVSGVKLISLLE
+396 
-409 PKDPDAIDTYG
+409 
-420 YLTTDPDFP
+420 
-429 VVEVVR
+429 
-435 DRVYP
+435 
-440 IDLDEL
+440 
-446 SESFKHRRTIKESK
+446 
-460 IPAPY
+460 
-465 NKYFVISD
+465 
-473 EDDELVGTTVSG
+473 
-485 VKLISLLEPK
+485 
-495 DPDAIDTYG
+495 
-504 YLTTDPDF
+504 
-512 PVVEV
+512 
-517 VRDRVYPIDLDELS
+517 
-531 ESFKHRR
+531 
-538 TIKESKDSDFQ
+538 
-549 SAKDMWEMEDPDFDF
+549 
-564 EEYVDEFYFR
+564 
-574 AVDELSK
+574 
-581 KYKDLDVEPSIQSG
+581 
-595 MGSVFASYTR
+595 
-605 NDGKKMEAS
+605 KME
-614 WDYEYEVESLEGAFM
+614 
-629 DATSSKDFFTAV
+629 
-641 KSFIEKKL
+641 
-649 KNASEIE
+649 
-656 ESIKRRRKF
+656 
-665 TEDIDTIR
+665 EDVDTIR
-673 ITDDDIEITM
+673 ITEDDIVISM
-683 SDDESEEKDDSVLDN
+683 SNDESEHEDEDEGIEGSKDN
-698 EEVSD
+698 FI
-703 ELTVEP
+703 VEP

-733 ESLKESFGNIKFF
+733 ESLKESFGNVKFF

-788 IFKGYSKELKESV
+788 VFKGYSKELKESV

>member
-53 AIRDDEECNEGDMIL
+53 VIRDDEECNEGDMIL

-73 HSKVFKPAS
+73 HSKVFKPVS
-82 EIVVDEESQIA
+82 EVVVDKESQIA

-104 VEGYKIVGQVKA
+104 VEGYKIVGEVKT

-122 SVDEE
+122 SVYEEVSESGEDIIQSESDVAAKGSTWEEFINNLEEENDVKVDSAYRNKYTDEKIIFYKDGKSFEGEVTEYFDGGYELMNYNVHEIPSENDVKE
-127 DSIQG
+127 DSSP
-132 EPDVAEEVLDVL
+132 EEVDADVAEEVLDAPI
-144 VSDLDSDEEDEVQES
+144 SDSGSDEEAEIHES
-159 VKDRIIKCSMKDK
+159 VKDRIIKCRMKNR
-172 RIDESIDLL
+172 RIGESVDLL

-221 NKPAALKLKRDLYS
+221 NKPAAIKLKRDLYS

-249 MTGEKVIKVG
+249 MTGEKVIKIG

-268 SFKHRRITESKIP
+268 SFKHRRNI
-281 SPYDKYF
+281 
-288 VITDEDDELV
+288 
-298 GDTVGGVNLIAALE
+298 
-312 PKDPDVLDIF
+312 
-322 GYLTDDPDFPVVE
+322 
-335 IVRDRAYPV
+335 
-344 DLEELGESL
+344 
-353 NKSKRRKYSKESF
+353 KESF
-366 KHRRTIKESK
+366 KHRRTIKES
-376 IPAPYNKYFV
+376 
-386 ISDEDDELVG
+386 
-396 TTVSGVKLISLLE
+396 
-409 PKDPDAIDTYG
+409 
-420 YLTTDPDFP
+420 
-429 VVEVVR
+429 
-435 DRVYP
+435 
-440 IDLDEL
+440 
-446 SESFKHRRTIKESK
+446 FKHRRTIKES
-460 IPAPY
+460 
-465 NKYFVISD
+465 
-473 EDDELVGTTVSG
+473 E
-485 VKLISLLEPK
+485 
-495 DPDAIDTYG
+495 
-504 YLTTDPDF
+504 
-512 PVVEV
+512 
-517 VRDRVYPIDLDELS
+517 
-531 ESFKHRR
+531 
-538 TIKESKDSDFQ
+538 DSDFQ
-549 SAKDMWEMEDPDFDF
+549 SAKDMWEREDPNFDF

-595 MGSVFASYTR
+595 MGAVFASYTR

-614 WDYEYEVESLEGAFM
+614 WDYQYELESLESAFM
-629 DATSSKDFFTAV
+629 NATSSKDFITAV

-656 ESIKRRRKF
+656 ESFVKSKRFKSRKESFKHRRI
-665 TEDIDTIR
+665 TENVDTIK
-673 ITDDDIEITM
+673 ITSDDITISM
-683 SDDESEEKDDSVLDN
+683 DSDNDEDESIEGTNDN
-698 EEVSD
+698 FVI
-703 ELTVEP
+703 EP

>member
-73 HSKVFKPAS
+73 HSKVFKPIS
-82 EIVVDEESQIA
+82 EVVVDEESQIA

-127 DSIQG
+127 VSESDEDSIQG
-132 EPDVAEEVLDVL
+132 EPDVAEEVSDVP

-159 VKDRIIKCSMKDK
+159 VKDRIIKCHMKDK
-172 RIDESIDLL
+172 RIDESVDLL

-195 DKLSSI
+195 DKLSVI

-268 SFKHRRITESKIP
+268 SIKNRRMIKESEDIVIP
-281 SPYDKYF
+281 DPYDKQF
-288 VITDEDDELV
+288 VLSTEDVTDLV
-298 GDTVGGVNLIAALE
+298 GKEVKLIAALNR
-312 PKDPDVLDIF
+312 KDADDDF
-322 GYLTDDPDFPVVE
+322 TSAFYLTDDPECPVIEITRDSFGHADETEESDEVE
-335 IVRDRAYPV
+335 D
-344 DLEELGESL
+344 SL
-353 NKSKRRKYSKESF
+353 KESSN
-366 KHRRTIKESK
+366 HRKNIKE
-376 IPAPYNKYFV
+376 
-386 ISDEDDELVG
+386 
-396 TTVSGVKLISLLE
+396 
-409 PKDPDAIDTYG
+409 
-420 YLTTDPDFP
+420 
-429 VVEVVR
+429 
-435 DRVYP
+435 
-440 IDLDEL
+440 DL
-446 SESFKHRRTIKESK
+446 
-460 IPAPY
+460 
-465 NKYFVISD
+465 
-473 EDDELVGTTVSG
+473 
-485 VKLISLLEPK
+485 
-495 DPDAIDTYG
+495 
-504 YLTTDPDF
+504 
-512 PVVEV
+512 
-517 VRDRVYPIDLDELS
+517 
-531 ESFKHRR
+531 
-538 TIKESKDSDFQ
+538 
-549 SAKDMWEMEDPDFDF
+549 
-564 EEYVDEFYFR
+564 
-574 AVDELSK
+574 
-581 KYKDLDVEPSIQSG
+581 
-595 MGSVFASYTR
+595 
-605 NDGKKMEAS
+605 
-614 WDYEYEVESLEGAFM
+614 
-629 DATSSKDFFTAV
+629 
-641 KSFIEKKL
+641 
-649 KNASEIE
+649 
-656 ESIKRRRKF
+656 
-665 TEDIDTIR
+665 DTIR
-673 ITDDDIEITM
+673 ITDDDIVISM
-683 SDDESEEKDDSVLDN
+683 SNDESEDKEEKE
-698 EEVSD
+698 EEVKNT
-703 ELTVEP
+703 LTIEP
-709 VSDEAK
+709 VSEESK

-733 ESLKESFGNIKFF
+733 ESLKESFGNVKFF

-776 VFKPRKITESKV
+776 VFKPRKITESTV

-801 KSMSLVCRNRGK
+801 KSISLVCRNRGK

>member
-53 AIRDDEECNEGDMIL
+53 VIRDDEKCNEGDMIL

-73 HSKVFKPAS
+73 HSKVFKPIS
-82 EIVVDEESQIA
+82 EVVVDEESQIA

-127 DSIQG
+127 VSASDEDSIQG
-132 EPDVAEEVLDVL
+132 EPDVAEEVLDVPF
-144 VSDLDSDEEDEVQES
+144 SDLDSDEEDEVQES
-159 VKDRIIKCSMKDK
+159 VKDRIIKCRMKDR

-268 SFKHRRITESKIP
+268 SLKHRRTI
-281 SPYDKYF
+281 
-288 VITDEDDELV
+288 
-298 GDTVGGVNLIAALE
+298 
-312 PKDPDVLDIF
+312 
-322 GYLTDDPDFPVVE
+322 
-335 IVRDRAYPV
+335 
-344 DLEELGESL
+344 
-353 NKSKRRKYSKESF
+353 KESF
-366 KHRRTIKESK
+366 KHRRTIKES
-376 IPAPYNKYFV
+376 
-386 ISDEDDELVG
+386 
-396 TTVSGVKLISLLE
+396 
-409 PKDPDAIDTYG
+409 
-420 YLTTDPDFP
+420 
-429 VVEVVR
+429 
-435 DRVYP
+435 
-440 IDLDEL
+440 
-446 SESFKHRRTIKESK
+446 FKHRRITENVDTIKITSDDITISMDSDNDEDKS
-460 IPAPY
+460 IEGT
-465 NKYFVISD
+465 NDNFVI
-473 EDDELVGTTVSG
+473 
-485 VKLISLLEPK
+485 
-495 DPDAIDTYG
+495 
-504 YLTTDPDF
+504 
-512 PVVEV
+512 
-517 VRDRVYPIDLDELS
+517 
-531 ESFKHRR
+531 
-538 TIKESKDSDFQ
+538 
-549 SAKDMWEMEDPDFDF
+549 
-564 EEYVDEFYFR
+564 
-574 AVDELSK
+574 
-581 KYKDLDVEPSIQSG
+581 
-595 MGSVFASYTR
+595 
-605 NDGKKMEAS
+605 
-614 WDYEYEVESLEGAFM
+614 
-629 DATSSKDFFTAV
+629 
-641 KSFIEKKL
+641 
-649 KNASEIE
+649 
-656 ESIKRRRKF
+656 
-665 TEDIDTIR
+665 
-673 ITDDDIEITM
+673 
-683 SDDESEEKDDSVLDN
+683 
-698 EEVSD
+698 
-703 ELTVEP
+703 EP

-733 ESLKESFGNIKFF
+733 ESLKESFGNVKFF

-788 IFKGYSKELKESV
+788 IFKGYSKELQESV

>member
-73 HSKVFKPAS
+73 HSKVFKPIS
-82 EIVVDEESQIA
+82 EVVVDEESQIA

-127 DSIQG
+127 VSESDENITQSESDVAAKGSTWEEFISNLEEENDVKVDSAYRNKYTG
-132 EPDVAEEVLDVL
+132 EKIIFYKDGKSFEGEVTEYFNGDYELMNYNVHEISSENDVKEDSSSDEVELETDVAEEVSDASI
-144 VSDLDSDEEDEVQES
+144 SDLDSDEEADVQES
-159 VKDRIIKCSMKDK
+159 VKDRIIKCHMKDA
-172 RIDESIDLL
+172 RIGESVDLL

-195 DKLSSI
+195 DKLSGI

-249 MTGEKVIKVG
+249 MTGEKVIKMG
-259 RNSTKSRKE
+259 RNLRKSRKE
-268 SFKHRRITESKIP
+268 SFKNRRIIKESEDIVIP
-281 SPYDKYF
+281 DPYDKQF
-288 VITDEDDELV
+288 VLSTEDVTDLV
-298 GDTVGGVNLIAALE
+298 GKEVKLIAALNR
-312 PKDPDVLDIF
+312 KDADDDF
-322 GYLTDDPDFPVVE
+322 TSSFYLTDDPECPVIEITRDSFGHADDTEKSDEVE
-335 IVRDRAYPV
+335 D
-344 DLEELGESL
+344 SL
-353 NKSKRRKYSKESF
+353 KESSN
-366 KHRRTIKESK
+366 HRKNIKE
-376 IPAPYNKYFV
+376 
-386 ISDEDDELVG
+386 
-396 TTVSGVKLISLLE
+396 
-409 PKDPDAIDTYG
+409 
-420 YLTTDPDFP
+420 
-429 VVEVVR
+429 
-435 DRVYP
+435 
-440 IDLDEL
+440 DL
-446 SESFKHRRTIKESK
+446 
-460 IPAPY
+460 
-465 NKYFVISD
+465 
-473 EDDELVGTTVSG
+473 
-485 VKLISLLEPK
+485 
-495 DPDAIDTYG
+495 
-504 YLTTDPDF
+504 
-512 PVVEV
+512 
-517 VRDRVYPIDLDELS
+517 
-531 ESFKHRR
+531 
-538 TIKESKDSDFQ
+538 
-549 SAKDMWEMEDPDFDF
+549 
-564 EEYVDEFYFR
+564 
-574 AVDELSK
+574 
-581 KYKDLDVEPSIQSG
+581 
-595 MGSVFASYTR
+595 
-605 NDGKKMEAS
+605 
-614 WDYEYEVESLEGAFM
+614 
-629 DATSSKDFFTAV
+629 
-641 KSFIEKKL
+641 
-649 KNASEIE
+649 
-656 ESIKRRRKF
+656 
-665 TEDIDTIR
+665 DTIR
-673 ITDDDIEITM
+673 ITDDDIVISM
-683 SDDESEEKDDSVLDN
+683 SNDESEDKEEKE
-698 EEVSD
+698 EEVKNT
-703 ELTVEP
+703 LTIEP
-709 VSDEAK
+709 VSEESK

-733 ESLKESFGNIKFF
+733 ESLKESFGNVKFF

-788 IFKGYSKELKESV
+788 IFKGYSKELQESV

>member
-53 AIRDDEECNEGDMIL
+53 VIRDDEECNEGDMIL

-73 HSKVFKPAS
+73 HSKVFKPIS
-82 EIVVDEESQIA
+82 EVVVDEESQIA

-127 DSIQG
+127 VSASDEDSIQG
-132 EPDVAEEVLDVL
+132 EPDVAEEVLDAPI
-144 VSDLDSDEEDEVQES
+144 SDLDSDEEAEVQES
-159 VKDRIIKCSMKDK
+159 VKDRIIKCRMKDR
-172 RIDESIDLL
+172 RIGESVDLL

-195 DKLSSI
+195 DKLSGI

-335 IVRDRAYPV
+335 IVRDR
-344 DLEELGESL
+344 
-353 NKSKRRKYSKESF
+353 
-366 KHRRTIKESK
+366 
-376 IPAPYNKYFV
+376 
-386 ISDEDDELVG
+386 
-396 TTVSGVKLISLLE
+396 
-409 PKDPDAIDTYG
+409 
-420 YLTTDPDFP
+420 
-429 VVEVVR
+429 
-435 DRVYP
+435 VYP

-446 SESFKHRRTIKESK
+446 SESFKHRRTIKE
-460 IPAPY
+460 
-465 NKYFVISD
+465 NVD
-473 EDDELVGTTVSG
+473 
-485 VKLISLLEPK
+485 
-495 DPDAIDTYG
+495 
-504 YLTTDPDF
+504 
-512 PVVEV
+512 
-517 VRDRVYPIDLDELS
+517 
-531 ESFKHRR
+531 
-538 TIKESKDSDFQ
+538 TIKITSDDITISMDSDN
-549 SAKDMWEMEDPDFDF
+549 
-564 EEYVDEFYFR
+564 DE
-574 AVDELSK
+574 A
-581 KYKDLDVEPSIQSG
+581 
-595 MGSVFASYTR
+595 
-605 NDGKKMEAS
+605 
-614 WDYEYEVESLEGAFM
+614 
-629 DATSSKDFFTAV
+629 
-641 KSFIEKKL
+641 
-649 KNASEIE
+649 
-656 ESIKRRRKF
+656 ESIEG
-665 TEDIDTIR
+665 T
-673 ITDDDIEITM
+673 
-683 SDDESEEKDDSVLDN
+683 KDN
-698 EEVSD
+698 FI
-703 ELTVEP
+703 VEP

-733 ESLKESFGNIKFF
+733 ESLKESFGNVKFF

>member
-53 AIRDDEECNEGDMIL
+53 VIRDDEECNEGDMIL

-73 HSKVFKPAS
+73 HSKVFKPIS
-82 EIVVDEESQIA
+82 EVVVDEESQIA

-127 DSIQG
+127 VSESDEDSIQG
-132 EPDVAEEVLDVL
+132 EPDVAEEVSDAPI
-144 VSDLDSDEEDEVQES
+144 SDLDSDEEAEVQES
-159 VKDRIIKCSMKDK
+159 VKDRIIKCHMKDR
-172 RIDESIDLL
+172 RIGESVDLL

-195 DKLSSI
+195 DKLSGI

-268 SFKHRRITESKIP
+268 SFNHRRK
-281 SPYDKYF
+281 
-288 VITDEDDELV
+288 
-298 GDTVGGVNLIAALE
+298 
-312 PKDPDVLDIF
+312 
-322 GYLTDDPDFPVVE
+322 
-335 IVRDRAYPV
+335 
-344 DLEELGESL
+344 
-353 NKSKRRKYSKESF
+353 
-366 KHRRTIKESK
+366 IKE
-376 IPAPYNKYFV
+376 
-386 ISDEDDELVG
+386 
-396 TTVSGVKLISLLE
+396 
-409 PKDPDAIDTYG
+409 
-420 YLTTDPDFP
+420 
-429 VVEVVR
+429 
-435 DRVYP
+435 
-440 IDLDEL
+440 
-446 SESFKHRRTIKESK
+446 
-460 IPAPY
+460 
-465 NKYFVISD
+465 
-473 EDDELVGTTVSG
+473 
-485 VKLISLLEPK
+485 
-495 DPDAIDTYG
+495 
-504 YLTTDPDF
+504 
-512 PVVEV
+512 
-517 VRDRVYPIDLDELS
+517 
-531 ESFKHRR
+531 
-538 TIKESKDSDFQ
+538 
-549 SAKDMWEMEDPDFDF
+549 
-564 EEYVDEFYFR
+564 
-574 AVDELSK
+574 
-581 KYKDLDVEPSIQSG
+581 DV
-595 MGSVFASYTR
+595 
-605 NDGKKMEAS
+605 
-614 WDYEYEVESLEGAFM
+614 
-629 DATSSKDFFTAV
+629 
-641 KSFIEKKL
+641 
-649 KNASEIE
+649 
-656 ESIKRRRKF
+656 
-665 TEDIDTIR
+665 DTIR
-673 ITDDDIEITM
+673 ITEDDIVISM
-683 SDDESEEKDDSVLDN
+683 SNDESEDEDEGIEGSKDN
-698 EEVSD
+698 FI
-703 ELTVEP
+703 VEP

-733 ESLKESFGNIKFF
+733 ESLKESFGNVKFF

-776 VFKPRKITESKV
+776 VFKPRKITESTV

-801 KSMSLVCRNRGK
+801 KSISLVCRNRGK

>member
-44 FDIDSTEDD
+44 FEVDSTEDD
-53 AIRDDEECNEGDMIL
+53 VIRDDEECNEGDMIL

-73 HSKVFKPAS
+73 HSKVFKPVS
-82 EIVVDEESQIA
+82 EVVVDEESQIA

-104 VEGYKIVGQVKA
+104 VEGYKIVGEVKT

-127 DSIQG
+127 VSESDENITQS
-132 EPDVAEEVLDVL
+132 ESDVAAKGSTWEEFISNLEEENDVK
-144 VSDLDSDEEDEVQES
+144 VDSAYRNKYTGEKIIFYKDGKSFEGEVTEYFDGGYELMNYNVHEIPSENDVEKEAEVQES
-159 VKDRIIKCSMKDK
+159 VKDRIIKCRMKDK

-195 DKLSSI
+195 DKLGSI

-288 VITDEDDELV
+288 VITNEDDELV

-366 KHRRTIKESK
+366 KHRRTIKES
-376 IPAPYNKYFV
+376 
-386 ISDEDDELVG
+386 E
-396 TTVSGVKLISLLE
+396 
-409 PKDPDAIDTYG
+409 
-420 YLTTDPDFP
+420 
-429 VVEVVR
+429 
-435 DRVYP
+435 
-440 IDLDEL
+440 
-446 SESFKHRRTIKESK
+446 
-460 IPAPY
+460 
-465 NKYFVISD
+465 
-473 EDDELVGTTVSG
+473 
-485 VKLISLLEPK
+485 
-495 DPDAIDTYG
+495 
-504 YLTTDPDF
+504 
-512 PVVEV
+512 
-517 VRDRVYPIDLDELS
+517 
-531 ESFKHRR
+531 
-538 TIKESKDSDFQ
+538 DSDFQ

-665 TEDIDTIR
+665 TEDIDKIR

-683 SDDESEEKDDSVLDN
+683 SDDESEEKDDSALDD

-715 EQIDFNSIDRE
+715 EEIDFNSIDRE

-733 ESLKESFGNIKFF
+733 ESLKESFGNVKFF

>member
-44 FDIDSTEDD
+44 FEVDSTEDD
-53 AIRDDEECNEGDMIL
+53 VIRDDEECNEGDMIL

-73 HSKVFKPAS
+73 HSKVFKPIS
-82 EIVVDEESQIA
+82 EVVVDEESQIA

-127 DSIQG
+127 VSESDEDSIQG
-132 EPDVAEEVLDVL
+132 EPDVAEEVSDVL
-144 VSDLDSDEEDEVQES
+144 VSDLDSDDEDEVQES
-159 VKDRIIKCSMKDK
+159 VKDRIIKCRMKDK

-201 TDVNELRDA
+201 TDINELRDA

-281 SPYDKYF
+281 APYDKYF
-288 VITDEDDELV
+288 VITNEDDELV

-409 PKDPDAIDTYG
+409 PRDPDAIDTYG

-446 SESFKHRRTIKESK
+446 SESFKHRRTIKES
-460 IPAPY
+460 
-465 NKYFVISD
+465 
-473 EDDELVGTTVSG
+473 E
-485 VKLISLLEPK
+485 
-495 DPDAIDTYG
+495 
-504 YLTTDPDF
+504 
-512 PVVEV
+512 
-517 VRDRVYPIDLDELS
+517 
-531 ESFKHRR
+531 
-538 TIKESKDSDFQ
+538 DSDFQ

-665 TEDIDTIR
+665 TEDIDKIR

-683 SDDESEEKDDSVLDN
+683 SDDESEEKDDSALDD

-715 EQIDFNSIDRE
+715 EEIDFNSIDRE

-733 ESLKESFGNIKFF
+733 ESLKESFGNVKFF

-801 KSMSLVCRNRGK
+801 KSMSLVCRNRDK

>member
-73 HSKVFKPAS
+73 HSKVFKPIS
-82 EIVVDEESQIA
+82 EVVVDEESQIA

-127 DSIQG
+127 VSESGEDSIQG
-132 EPDVAEEVLDVL
+132 ESDVAAKGSTWEEFISNLEEENDVKVDSAYREKYTGEKIIFYKDGKSFEGEVTEYFNGDYEL
-144 VSDLDSDEEDEVQES
+144 MSYNVHEIPSENDVKEDKSSDVPVSDLDSDEEDEVKES
-159 VKDRIIKCSMKDK
+159 VKDRIIKCRMKDK

-446 SESFKHRRTIKESK
+446 SESFKHRRTIKENVDTIK
-460 IPAPY
+460 ITSDDIT
-465 NKYFVISD
+465 ISMDSDND
-473 EDDELVGTTVSG
+473 ED
-485 VKLISLLEPK
+485 
-495 DPDAIDTYG
+495 
-504 YLTTDPDF
+504 
-512 PVVEV
+512 
-517 VRDRVYPIDLDELS
+517 
-531 ESFKHRR
+531 
-538 TIKESKDSDFQ
+538 
-549 SAKDMWEMEDPDFDF
+549 
-564 EEYVDEFYFR
+564 
-574 AVDELSK
+574 
-581 KYKDLDVEPSIQSG
+581 
-595 MGSVFASYTR
+595 
-605 NDGKKMEAS
+605 
-614 WDYEYEVESLEGAFM
+614 
-629 DATSSKDFFTAV
+629 
-641 KSFIEKKL
+641 
-649 KNASEIE
+649 
-656 ESIKRRRKF
+656 ESIEG
-665 TEDIDTIR
+665 TN
-673 ITDDDIEITM
+673 
-683 SDDESEEKDDSVLDN
+683 DN
-698 EEVSD
+698 FI
-703 ELTVEP
+703 VEP
-709 VSDEAK
+709 VSDEVK

-733 ESLKESFGNIKFF
+733 ESLKESFGNVKFF

-801 KSMSLVCRNRGK
+801 KSMSLVCRNRDK
-813 KCIAESLKVSK
+813 KCIAESLKVIK

>member
-53 AIRDDEECNEGDMIL
+53 LIRDDEKCNEGDMIL

-73 HSKVFKPAS
+73 HSKVFKPIS
-82 EIVVDEESQIA
+82 EVVVDEESQIA

-116 SGEEEA
+116 SGEEES
-122 SVDEE
+122 SVDEEVSASDE

-132 EPDVAEEVLDVL
+132 ELDVAEEVLDVPF
-144 VSDLDSDEEDEVQES
+144 SDLDSDEEDEIQES
-159 VKDRIIKCSMKDK
+159 VKDRIINCRMKDK

-249 MTGEKVIKVG
+249 MTGEKVIKIG

-268 SFKHRRITESKIP
+268 SFKHRRNI
-281 SPYDKYF
+281 
-288 VITDEDDELV
+288 
-298 GDTVGGVNLIAALE
+298 
-312 PKDPDVLDIF
+312 
-322 GYLTDDPDFPVVE
+322 
-335 IVRDRAYPV
+335 
-344 DLEELGESL
+344 
-353 NKSKRRKYSKESF
+353 KESF
-366 KHRRTIKESK
+366 KHRRTIKES
-376 IPAPYNKYFV
+376 
-386 ISDEDDELVG
+386 
-396 TTVSGVKLISLLE
+396 
-409 PKDPDAIDTYG
+409 
-420 YLTTDPDFP
+420 
-429 VVEVVR
+429 
-435 DRVYP
+435 
-440 IDLDEL
+440 
-446 SESFKHRRTIKESK
+446 FKHRRTIKES
-460 IPAPY
+460 
-465 NKYFVISD
+465 
-473 EDDELVGTTVSG
+473 E
-485 VKLISLLEPK
+485 
-495 DPDAIDTYG
+495 
-504 YLTTDPDF
+504 
-512 PVVEV
+512 
-517 VRDRVYPIDLDELS
+517 
-531 ESFKHRR
+531 
-538 TIKESKDSDFQ
+538 DSDFQ
-549 SAKDMWEMEDPDFDF
+549 SAKDMWEREDPNFDF

-595 MGSVFASYTR
+595 MGAVFASYTR

-614 WDYEYEVESLEGAFM
+614 WDYQYELESLESAFM
-629 DATSSKDFFTAV
+629 NATSSKDFITAV

-656 ESIKRRRKF
+656 ESFVKSKRFKSRKESFKHRRI
-665 TEDIDTIR
+665 TENVDTIK
-673 ITDDDIEITM
+673 ITSDDITISM
-683 SDDESEEKDDSVLDN
+683 DSDNDEDESIEGTNDN
-698 EEVSD
+698 FVI
-703 ELTVEP
+703 EP

-733 ESLKESFGNIKFF
+733 ESLKESFGNVKFF

-759 VEGVIGF
+759 VEGVVGF

-776 VFKPRKITESKV
+776 VFKPRKITESTV

-801 KSMSLVCRNRGK
+801 KSISLVCRNRGK
-813 KCIAESLKVSK
+813 KCIAESLKISK

>member
-53 AIRDDEECNEGDMIL
+53 VIRDDEECNEGDMIL

-73 HSKVFKPAS
+73 HSKVFKPIS
-82 EIVVDEESQIA
+82 EVVVDEESQIA

-127 DSIQG
+127 VFESDEDSIQG
-132 EPDVAEEVLDVL
+132 EPDVAEEVSDAPI
-144 VSDLDSDEEDEVQES
+144 SDLDSDEEAEVQES
-159 VKDRIIKCSMKDK
+159 VKDRIIKCHMKDR
-172 RIDESIDLL
+172 RIGESVDLL

-195 DKLSSI
+195 DKLSGI

-268 SFKHRRITESKIP
+268 SFNHRRK
-281 SPYDKYF
+281 
-288 VITDEDDELV
+288 
-298 GDTVGGVNLIAALE
+298 
-312 PKDPDVLDIF
+312 
-322 GYLTDDPDFPVVE
+322 
-335 IVRDRAYPV
+335 
-344 DLEELGESL
+344 
-353 NKSKRRKYSKESF
+353 
-366 KHRRTIKESK
+366 IKE
-376 IPAPYNKYFV
+376 
-386 ISDEDDELVG
+386 
-396 TTVSGVKLISLLE
+396 
-409 PKDPDAIDTYG
+409 
-420 YLTTDPDFP
+420 
-429 VVEVVR
+429 
-435 DRVYP
+435 
-440 IDLDEL
+440 
-446 SESFKHRRTIKESK
+446 
-460 IPAPY
+460 
-465 NKYFVISD
+465 
-473 EDDELVGTTVSG
+473 
-485 VKLISLLEPK
+485 
-495 DPDAIDTYG
+495 
-504 YLTTDPDF
+504 
-512 PVVEV
+512 
-517 VRDRVYPIDLDELS
+517 
-531 ESFKHRR
+531 
-538 TIKESKDSDFQ
+538 
-549 SAKDMWEMEDPDFDF
+549 
-564 EEYVDEFYFR
+564 
-574 AVDELSK
+574 
-581 KYKDLDVEPSIQSG
+581 DV
-595 MGSVFASYTR
+595 
-605 NDGKKMEAS
+605 
-614 WDYEYEVESLEGAFM
+614 
-629 DATSSKDFFTAV
+629 
-641 KSFIEKKL
+641 
-649 KNASEIE
+649 
-656 ESIKRRRKF
+656 
-665 TEDIDTIR
+665 DTIR
-673 ITDDDIEITM
+673 ITEDDIVISM
-683 SDDESEEKDDSVLDN
+683 SNDESEHEDEDIEGSKDN
-698 EEVSD
+698 FI
-703 ELTVEP
+703 VEP

-733 ESLKESFGNIKFF
+733 ESLKESFGNVKFF

-776 VFKPRKITESKV
+776 VFKPRKITESTV

-801 KSMSLVCRNRGK
+801 KSISLVCRNRGK
-813 KCIAESLKVSK
+813 KCIAESLKISK

>member
-53 AIRDDEECNEGDMIL
+53 VIRDDEKCNEGDMIL

-73 HSKVFKPAS
+73 HSKVFKPIS
-82 EIVVDEESQIA
+82 EVVVDEESQIA

-127 DSIQG
+127 ASESDEDSIQD
-132 EPDVAEEVLDVL
+132 ELDVAEEVLDVPF
-144 VSDLDSDEEDEVQES
+144 SDLDSDEEDEVQES
-159 VKDRIIKCSMKDK
+159 VKDRIIKCHMKDK

-201 TDVNELRDA
+201 TNVNELRDA

-249 MTGEKVIKVG
+249 MTGEKVIKIG

-268 SFKHRRITESKIP
+268 SFKHRRNIKESFKH
-281 SPYDKYF
+281 
-288 VITDEDDELV
+288 
-298 GDTVGGVNLIAALE
+298 
-312 PKDPDVLDIF
+312 
-322 GYLTDDPDFPVVE
+322 
-335 IVRDRAYPV
+335 
-344 DLEELGESL
+344 
-353 NKSKRRKYSKESF
+353 RRNIKESF
-366 KHRRTIKESK
+366 KHRRTIKES
-376 IPAPYNKYFV
+376 
-386 ISDEDDELVG
+386 E
-396 TTVSGVKLISLLE
+396 
-409 PKDPDAIDTYG
+409 
-420 YLTTDPDFP
+420 
-429 VVEVVR
+429 
-435 DRVYP
+435 
-440 IDLDEL
+440 
-446 SESFKHRRTIKESK
+446 
-460 IPAPY
+460 
-465 NKYFVISD
+465 
-473 EDDELVGTTVSG
+473 
-485 VKLISLLEPK
+485 
-495 DPDAIDTYG
+495 
-504 YLTTDPDF
+504 
-512 PVVEV
+512 
-517 VRDRVYPIDLDELS
+517 
-531 ESFKHRR
+531 
-538 TIKESKDSDFQ
+538 DSDFQ
-549 SAKDMWEMEDPDFDF
+549 SAKDMWEREDLNFDF

-595 MGSVFASYTR
+595 MGAVFASYTR

-614 WDYEYEVESLEGAFM
+614 WDYQYELESLESAFM

-641 KSFIEKKL
+641 KSFIEKRL

-656 ESIKRRRKF
+656 ESFVKSKRFKSRKESFKHRRI
-665 TEDIDTIR
+665 TENVDTIK
-673 ITDDDIEITM
+673 ITSDDITISM
-683 SDDESEEKDDSVLDN
+683 DSDNDEDESIEGTNDN
-698 EEVSD
+698 FVI
-703 ELTVEP
+703 EP

>member
-73 HSKVFKPAS
+73 HSKVFKPIS
-82 EIVVDEESQIA
+82 EVVVDEESQIA

-104 VEGYKIVGQVKA
+104 LEGYKIVGQVKA

-127 DSIQG
+127 ASESDEDSIQG
-132 EPDVAEEVLDVL
+132 EPDVAEEVLDVP

-159 VKDRIIKCSMKDK
+159 VKDRIIKCRMKDK

-210 IMDLVNESDIA
+210 IMNLVNESDIA

-268 SFKHRRITESKIP
+268 SFKHRRITENVDTIKIT
-281 SPYDKYF
+281 SDD
-288 VITDEDDELV
+288 ITISMDSDDDED
-298 GDTVGGVNLIAALE
+298 
-312 PKDPDVLDIF
+312 
-322 GYLTDDPDFPVVE
+322 
-335 IVRDRAYPV
+335 
-344 DLEELGESL
+344 
-353 NKSKRRKYSKESF
+353 
-366 KHRRTIKESK
+366 
-376 IPAPYNKYFV
+376 
-386 ISDEDDELVG
+386 
-396 TTVSGVKLISLLE
+396 
-409 PKDPDAIDTYG
+409 
-420 YLTTDPDFP
+420 
-429 VVEVVR
+429 
-435 DRVYP
+435 
-440 IDLDEL
+440 
-446 SESFKHRRTIKESK
+446 
-460 IPAPY
+460 
-465 NKYFVISD
+465 
-473 EDDELVGTTVSG
+473 
-485 VKLISLLEPK
+485 
-495 DPDAIDTYG
+495 
-504 YLTTDPDF
+504 
-512 PVVEV
+512 
-517 VRDRVYPIDLDELS
+517 
-531 ESFKHRR
+531 
-538 TIKESKDSDFQ
+538 
-549 SAKDMWEMEDPDFDF
+549 
-564 EEYVDEFYFR
+564 
-574 AVDELSK
+574 
-581 KYKDLDVEPSIQSG
+581 
-595 MGSVFASYTR
+595 
-605 NDGKKMEAS
+605 
-614 WDYEYEVESLEGAFM
+614 
-629 DATSSKDFFTAV
+629 
-641 KSFIEKKL
+641 
-649 KNASEIE
+649 
-656 ESIKRRRKF
+656 ESIEG
-665 TEDIDTIR
+665 TN
-673 ITDDDIEITM
+673 
-683 SDDESEEKDDSVLDN
+683 DN
-698 EEVSD
+698 FI
-703 ELTVEP
+703 VEP

-733 ESLKESFGNIKFF
+733 ESLKESFGNVKFF

-788 IFKGYSKELKESV
+788 IFKGYSKELQESV